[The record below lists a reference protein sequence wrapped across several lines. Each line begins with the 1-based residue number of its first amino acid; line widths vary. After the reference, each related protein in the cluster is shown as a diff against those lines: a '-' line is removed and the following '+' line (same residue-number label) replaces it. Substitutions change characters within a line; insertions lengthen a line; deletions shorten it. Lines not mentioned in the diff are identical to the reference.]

1 MLYFCVKNV
10 YTKKSF
16 WRFQPT
22 FKYNIVDSEAI
33 YLFIDVVSTRVY
45 VRSGINKY
53 YLAQS

>member
-1 MLYFCVKNV
+1 MLYFCVKSV

-22 FKYNIVDSEAI
+22 FKYNIVGSEAI